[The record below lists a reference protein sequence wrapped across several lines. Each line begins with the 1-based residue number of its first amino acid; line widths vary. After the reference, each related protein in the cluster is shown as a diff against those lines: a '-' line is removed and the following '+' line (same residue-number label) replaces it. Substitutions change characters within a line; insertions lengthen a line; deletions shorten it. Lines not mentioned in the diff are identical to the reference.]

1 MHQLTGWAIDHR
13 VSLDELELTRPSLE
27 DMYLLLTGSSSGDR
41 SAQPAPDEEPKGTG
55 E

>member
-1 MHQLTGWAIDHR
+1 MHQLTGWAIDHG

-27 DMYLLLTGSSSGDR
+27 DMYLLLTST
-41 SAQPAPDEEPKGTG
+41 PKGPG